1 MTGTRAEEAHEL
13 TSALGDVT
21 ALTREDVAIV
31 YLDVATDVESIQA
44 GWPEFES
51 KFTSLRGRS
60 LMAAVYP
67 ERGVYRL
74 ATVMRGD
81 DDPDSLG
88 LRMGLLPGGPY
99 LRISLKGETLHVHR
113 EIGHAFNELHGMAEY
128 DPSRPCLEV
137 YRSPT
142 QVDCFLPILG

>member
-51 KFTSLRGRS
+51 RFPSLRGRS

-99 LRISLKGETLHVHR
+99 LRLSLEGETLHVHR
-113 EIGHAFNELHGMAEY
+113 EIGPAFDELHGMAAH

-137 YRSPT
+137 YLAPT
-142 QVDCFLPILG
+142 RVDCFLPVLG